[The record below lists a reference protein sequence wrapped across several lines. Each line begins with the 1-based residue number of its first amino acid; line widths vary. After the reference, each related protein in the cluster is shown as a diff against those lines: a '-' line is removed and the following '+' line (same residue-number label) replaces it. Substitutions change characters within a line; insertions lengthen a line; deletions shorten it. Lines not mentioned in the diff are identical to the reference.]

1 MFQDTDHPPSNIT
14 PPHQFL
20 MHKLV
25 ESFQTDK
32 LVTGTEYAKIKL
44 SPTTSLIAEVF
55 ISICMYSKS
64 AAENLQQPDKT
75 NVILSQQLAA

>member
-1 MFQDTDHPPSNIT
+1 M
-14 PPHQFL
+14 
-20 MHKLV
+20 

-32 LVTGTEYAKIKL
+32 LVMETEYAKIRSKINP

-64 AAENLQQPDKT
+64 AAENMQQPDKT
-75 NVILSQQLAA
+75 INVILSQQLAA

>member
-1 MFQDTDHPPSNIT
+1 
-14 PPHQFL
+14 

-32 LVTGTEYAKIKL
+32 LVTGTEYAKIKSKTNP

-75 NVILSQQLAA
+75 KM